1 MQFLPIGHDLV
12 FKYLLVPGCIA
23 ISCVTKFISWLV
35 WSLKARIGFYWF
47 LSYCIVPKI
56 SDYEIKSFIPTEKLA
71 FLHIHECID

>member
-1 MQFLPIGHDLV
+1 MV
-12 FKYLLVPGCIA
+12 FESKDRILLI
-23 ISCVTKFISWLV
+23 
-35 WSLKARIGFYWF
+35 